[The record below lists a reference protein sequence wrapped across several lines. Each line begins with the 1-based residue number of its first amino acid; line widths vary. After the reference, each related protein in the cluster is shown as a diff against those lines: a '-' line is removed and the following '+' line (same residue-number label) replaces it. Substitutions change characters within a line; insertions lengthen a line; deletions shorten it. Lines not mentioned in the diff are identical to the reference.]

1 MKRLLSVFALSA
13 VLAVSLSFAALAQE
27 GSGMGMKKGEEGM
40 KKDAPKTM
48 TVTGEIV
55 DMGCYMGHG
64 AKGEGHK
71 ECALKCIANGM
82 PMGLLTSDGT
92 LYVLTM
98 SHSDADPFNN
108 AKKMAADMVEIT
120 GPVSERNGVKSIEV
134 DKVAE
139 AKTDKGE

>member
-64 AKGEGHK
+64 ARGEGHK

-120 GPVSERNGVKSIEV
+120 GPVSARNGVKSIEV
-134 DKVAE
+134 DKIAE

>member
-27 GSGMGMKKGEEGM
+27 GHDMGMKQGEEGM

-55 DMGCYMGHG
+55 DMGCYLGHG

-92 LYVLTM
+92 LYLLTM

-139 AKTDKGE
+139 AKADKGE

>member
-27 GSGMGMKKGEEGM
+27 GQGMGMKKGESM
-40 KKDAPKTM
+40 KKDDAPKTM

-64 AKGEGHK
+64 AKGQAHK

-98 SHSDADPFNN
+98 SHSDADPYNN
-108 AKKMAADMVEIT
+108 AKKMAADMVAIT
-120 GPVSERNGVKSIEV
+120 GPVSERSGIKSLEV
-134 DKVAE
+134 DKVE
-139 AKTDKGE
+139 TAKTDKGE